1 MPCTKDSRGK
11 QTMLDHATAEIS
23 TFYAMPFCATPPPDG
38 LEAAGRPQEMATESP
53 LAAALDL
60 LRMSVILTDGAAQ
73 IIYANRL
80 ARGILAEQRC
90 LRICAGK
97 LSAVNP
103 KNSLHIRQAIRRCTE
118 SEAGA
123 MLALGVAVALHRP
136 GERSVAAWVLPMQQ
150 RCDRGVLRRA
160 AIFIRST
167 IDLFS
172 EDMFA
177 AIFGATS
184 AELRVLKLLLDGMSI
199 CEVSA
204 ALHLSHNTVRTHVK
218 SLFAKTGTAR
228 QAELLRLAA
237 FSIAPVSAAEATTR

>member
-1 MPCTKDSRGK
+1 
-11 QTMLDHATAEIS
+11 
-23 TFYAMPFCATPPPDG
+23 MPFCAASPPDG
-38 LEAAGRPQEMATESP
+38 LQAVARQQEFATESP
-53 LAAALDL
+53 LAATLDL
-60 LRMSVILTDGAAQ
+60 LRMSVILTDSAAQ
-73 IIYANRL
+73 IIYANRQ

-103 KNSLHIRQAIRRCTE
+103 KNSLQIRQAIRRCTE
-118 SEAGA
+118 SEGGA
-123 MLALGVAVALHRP
+123 MLALGVAVPLHRSD
-136 GERSVAAWVLPMQQ
+136 ERCVAAWVLPMQQ
-150 RCDRGVLRRA
+150 RSDRGVLRRA

-184 AELRVLKLLLDGMSI
+184 AELRVLKLLLNGMSI
-199 CEVSA
+199 GEVSV

-228 QAELLRLAA
+228 QAELVRLAA
-237 FSIAPVSAAEATTR
+237 FSIAPVSVAEAATR